1 MHPMQTQTDL
11 APGTGRRRP
20 ARRAA
25 VLALGLVALAS
36 CGSDDDDA
44 GAASA
49 TTVNP
54 TPAAADATSSAAPDG
69 DAAFPVTIEHHYGE
83 ATIPEPPE
91 RVVTVGFADQDAL
104 LALGV
109 VPVGIRDWYGE
120 QPFATWPWAT
130 DALGGAEPTVLASTE
145 LNFEQI
151 RGLDPDLIVG
161 ISSGMTEDEYE
172 TLSAIAP
179 TLAQSDEYIA
189 YGVPWQE
196 ATRVIGEATGR
207 ADQAEALI
215 TGVEQQ
221 IEDVAEA
228 HPEWSGLEAAI
239 GYVLSETEIGAY
251 ASSDAR
257 ARLMEGLGFV
267 TPSEF
272 DELAGGLFYSSFS
285 YEEIGRLDRDVL
297 VWISA
302 DPAIN
307 QQIQDSPLRQQLA
320 ATAEGR
326 EVFMG
331 QLQAGAF
338 SFSSVL
344 SLPYLLET
352 FVPQL
357 EAAVDGEPATEVP
370 VAD

>member
-1 MHPMQTQTDL
+1 MHLSPS
-11 APGTGRRRP
+11 PFRRT
-20 ARRAA
+20 ALLVVG
-25 VLALGLVALAS
+25 VLALAA
-36 CGSDDDDA
+36 CGSDDDDS
-44 GAASA
+44 GADSVAPASVASETSAPA
-49 TTVNP
+49 TTS
-54 TPAAADATSSAAPDG
+54 AATSPDPSTTASG
-69 DAAFPVTIEHHYGE
+69 TGSFPVTIEHQYGE
-83 ATIPEPPE
+83 TTIPEPPE

-130 DALGGAEPTVLASTE
+130 DALGGAEPTVLAATE

-151 RGLDPDLIVG
+151 RALEPDLIVG
-161 ISSGMTEDEYE
+161 ISSGMTETEYD

-196 ATRVIGEATGR
+196 ATRVIGEATGH
-207 ADQAEALI
+207 AAEADALVAD
-215 TGVEQQ
+215 VERQ
-221 IEDVAEA
+221 IADVAAA
-228 HPEWSGLEAAI
+228 HPEWDGLEAAV
-239 GYVLSETEIGAY
+239 GYVLTETEIGAY
-251 ASSDAR
+251 ASGDAR
-257 ARLMEGLGFV
+257 AQLMEALGFV
-267 TPSEF
+267 TPAEF
-272 DELAGGLFYSSFS
+272 DELAGDLFYSSFS

-297 VWISA
+297 VWISS

-307 QQIQDSPLRQQLA
+307 ERIRDHPLRRQLHA
-320 ATAEGR
+320 AAEGR
-326 EVFMG
+326 EIFMG
-331 QLQAGAF
+331 QRQAGAF

-344 SLPYLLET
+344 SLPYLLDT

-357 EAAVDGEPATEVP
+357 EAAVDGDPATEVP